1 MTNIKQSVHFDI
13 EYFQGTSNVGCAL
26 ISNLAVDVEF
36 SKRQIELMR
45 QLVSQLDETLYSEG
59 IMPVLKDA
67 APELYVKV
75 DDAARSAIFDFLV
88 INGIRQGSIVPDEY
102 ECQLNYARDVKNGKY
117 EFFDGDLDE
126 SDEPPTEEE
135 IQEMKYNAWHDQ
147 EMSRFQSESLE
158 WIRSRYDV
166 DNQIDVP
173 KELIYICD
181 IPVEFLPEE

>member
-1 MTNIKQSVHFDI
+1 MTSQLIAKIIDGEPEDI
-13 EYFQGTSNVGCAL
+13 ENGL
-26 ISNLAVDVEF
+26 F
-36 SKRQIELMR
+36 SFIDHNG
-45 QLVSQLDETLYSEG
+45 QLV
-59 IMPVLKDA
+59 I
-67 APELYVKV
+67 
-75 DDAARSAIFDFLV
+75 V
-88 INGIRQGSIVPDEY
+88 IPDEY

-158 WIRSRYDV
+158 WIRSRYNV
-166 DNQIDVP
+166 DDQIEMP

-181 IPVEFLPEE
+181 IPVDLLP

>member
-1 MTNIKQSVHFDI
+1 MTNKQTVHFDI
-13 EYFQGTSNVGCAL
+13 EYFRGSSIVGCSM
-26 ISNLAVDVEF
+26 ISDLAIELEF
-36 SKRQIELMR
+36 TKQQIEFMR
-45 QLVSQLDETLYSEG
+45 QLVGQVDEELYSEG

-67 APELYVKV
+67 APELYLKV

-88 INGIRQGSIVPDEY
+88 INGIRQGDIVPDEY

-135 IQEMKYNAWHDQ
+135 IQEIKYNTWHDQ

-158 WIRSRYDV
+158 WIRSRYNV
-166 DNQIDVP
+166 DDQIEMP

-181 IPVEFLPEE
+181 IPVDLLP